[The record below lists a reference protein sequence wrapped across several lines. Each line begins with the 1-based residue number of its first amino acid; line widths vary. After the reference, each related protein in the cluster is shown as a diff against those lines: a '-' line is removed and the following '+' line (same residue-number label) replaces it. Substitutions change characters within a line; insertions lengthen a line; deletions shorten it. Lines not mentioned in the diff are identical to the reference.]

1 MTRISNKLIA
11 GITLAIVKKLI
22 TREQAGYYE
31 QNMNELYAIL
41 DKHNYRFHND
51 RQMWVERVQKKRKPA
66 QVQVMKSPV
75 PATKRELERGVV
87 ALMRVIAPHDA
98 MEYILSQINELIPC
112 LDAEITST
120 SKPYPNDNNWERVYL
135 RIIFHKENPRD

>member
-22 TREQAGYYE
+22 TREQAEYYE

-51 RQMWVERVQKKRKPA
+51 RQMWVERVQKKRRPA

-75 PATKRELERGVV
+75 PATKQEIERGVI
-87 ALMRVIAPHDA
+87 ALMRVIAHHDE
-98 MEYILSQINELIPC
+98 MNYILSQISELIPC